1 MVRRARWDEL
11 PAILLL
17 EKETPHAAHW
27 FEEAYQ
33 AAFQPGAPDRIFLV
47 SEENAELQ
55 GFVIARLS
63 SAECE
68 LENIVVTP
76 PHRRRGIG
84 SRLLQA
90 VISAASERTAKSILL
105 EVRESNLQAAGFYSS
120 LGFKESGR
128 RKSYY
133 RNPVEDA
140 ILYRLQ
146 I

>member
-1 MVRRARWDEL
+1 M
-11 PAILLL
+11 LL

-27 FEEAYQ
+27 SEEAYQ

-133 RNPVEDA
+133 RNPVGDA